1 MQGSRRVEI
10 RNQTKDTSLG
20 SEISRAD
27 TGVTRL
33 FGLLGKRKLEAS
45 TGLLIVPSSGV
56 HTFGMLFPID
66 IIALDSGMRVR
77 GVWEKVGAFRFA
89 GLSWK
94 TRSVLE
100 LPAGTIRE
108 SHTEVGDQLV
118 QDDNCC

>member
-1 MQGSRRVEI
+1 MQSSIRVQI

-20 SEISRAD
+20 NQITRAD

-33 FGLLGKRKLEAS
+33 FGLLGKRKLEAG

-56 HTFGMLFPID
+56 HTIGMRFPID
-66 IIALDSGMRVR
+66 IVALDRGMRVR
-77 GVWEKVGAFRFA
+77 GVWEKVGAFRLA

-108 SHTEVGDQLV
+108 SQTEVGDQLV
-118 QDDNCC
+118 ENHSG

>member
-1 MQGSRRVEI
+1 MHSSVRVEI
-10 RNQTKDTSLG
+10 HNHTKDTSLG
-20 SEISRAD
+20 DQISKAD

-33 FGLLGKRKLEAS
+33 FGLLGKRKLEAG

-66 IIALDSGMRVR
+66 IIALDRGMRVR
-77 GVWEKVGAFRFA
+77 GVWEKVGGFRLA

-108 SHTEVGDQLV
+108 SRTEVGDQLV
-118 QDDNCC
+118 QNNCG

>member
-1 MQGSRRVEI
+1 MQSSVRVEI
-10 RNQTKDTSLG
+10 HNQTKDTSLG
-20 SEISRAD
+20 NQISRAD

-33 FGLLGKRKLEAS
+33 FGLLGKRKLEAG

-66 IIALDSGMRVR
+66 IIALDRGMRVR
-77 GVWEKVGAFRFA
+77 GVWEKVGASRLA

-100 LPAGTIRE
+100 LPAGTIQE
-108 SHTEVGDQLV
+108 SQTEVGDQLV
-118 QDDNCC
+118 QNNCG

>member
-1 MQGSRRVEI
+1 MHNSVRVEI
-10 RNQTKDTSLG
+10 HNSTKDTSLG
-20 SEISRAD
+20 NQVSTAD

-33 FGLLGKRKLEAS
+33 FGLLGKRKLEAG

-66 IIALDSGMRVR
+66 IIALDRGMRVR
-77 GVWEKVGAFRFA
+77 GVWERVGAFRLA

-94 TRSVLE
+94 THSVLE

-108 SHTEVGDQLV
+108 SRTEVGDQLV
-118 QDDNCC
+118 QNNSG